1 MDSTGSHFSGFATSQ
16 ALSPFLLCCPPSS
29 VTLKPSLS
37 LQHFRNIKYIF
48 WKNGLYEMNLDPA
61 TGTMIAMTGDTLDL
75 QYVIKVCPAIF
86 WREAV
91 GIAKFIRRDGGSDQG
106 IQTEA
111 NL

>member
-1 MDSTGSHFSGFATSQ
+1 MTSIGKIGTGVRSLTGAIGAQYRGDHSQHVGIAACNPGIFPSFA
-16 ALSPFLLCCPPSS
+16 
-29 VTLKPSLS
+29 
-37 LQHFRNIKYIF
+37 RI